1 MKDNELKIMIEYYNQ
16 GLNDREISE
25 LMNVTQNKIYFFILH
40 KFLTLSQKYT
50 FF

>member
-25 LMNVTQNKIYFFILH
+25 LMNVTQNKIC
-40 KFLTLSQKYT
+40 KTST
-50 FF
+50 